1 MVDEEVPLIP
11 HIPIVAMTAMMV
23 IQLGCFS
30 LHRYLGLQ
38 AKTTQWPLQ
47 NKAKESQ
54 KPLSLSLALG
64 EFWLVTN

>member
-23 IQLGCFS
+23 RQFGRFS
-30 LHRYLGLQ
+30 LHRYLSLQ

-47 NKAKESQ
+47 NKPAESQ
-54 KPLSLSLALG
+54 KPFSWAGSG
-64 EFWLVTN
+64 